1 MLRGQVAVFLS
12 CSEKFKPKLAWPVRD
27 ALAGAGLYALI
38 MSDEPPLPDVRPAAG
53 PGGTELKTGAY
64 LDAASA
70 FVALCTADYELSDG
84 SQYPRAN
91 VIDEIQQASALPQLR
106 DRCQVLKSP
115 GVLLPS
121 DITPTYDRLDVAR
134 PAEAAGIV
142 LDQLRRW
149 RVTPESLPAAPP
161 PVGAAAADD
170 VDALFAGLRPG
181 ERDQAR
187 RRMYLLLRDRG
198 ENRRRWIV
206 RELHREITES
216 EDHDRALVAASLL
229 EAAWGLDAA
238 LVPGEMIETLAA
250 HPRYP
255 ARWCAANLLAGR
267 AAVAPLDVPVEVL
280 GRLASPSSEDWFVWA
295 PALAAVAEL
304 VPRRPDACV
313 ILESLAASAAAHDR
327 YAAAAALLRVA
338 GIRPA
343 AVPAALA
350 GQLAG
355 DADPLVAAKA
365 QEVVT
370 AIEQAADPERGV
382 RDREVEAL
390 PRLRGGQ
397 RLVPGPASADNR
409 QCRTP
414 TSGGCRWRQA
424 RISRTA
430 AGATRPPTSRSRS
443 ARTSSPRWSCAARR
457 TTTSTAR

>member
-1 MLRGQVAVFLS
+1 MLRGQVAVLLS

-38 MSDEPPLPDVRPAAG
+38 MSDEPPLPGIRP
-53 PGGTELKTGAY
+53 PGGTGGAEPRTESY

-91 VIDEIQQASALPQLR
+91 VIDEIQQATARPHLR

-121 DITPTYDRLDVAR
+121 HITPTYDRLDVAR
-134 PAEAAGIV
+134 SAEAAGVI

-149 RVTPESLPAAPP
+149 RVTPESLPAAPH

-181 ERDQAR
+181 ERDEAR
-187 RRMYLLLRDRG
+187 RRLYPLLRDRG

-255 ARWCAANLLAGR
+255 ARSCAANLLAGR
-267 AAVAPLDVPVEVL
+267 AAVVPLDVPVEVL
-280 GRLASPSSEDWFVWA
+280 GRLASPSSEDWLVWA
-295 PALAAVAEL
+295 PAMSAVAEL
-304 VPRRPDACV
+304 VLHRPDACV
-313 ILESLAASAAAHDR
+313 ILESLAASADAHDR
-327 YAAAAALLRVA
+327 YAAAAALLSVA

-355 DADPLVAAKA
+355 DADPLVSAKA
-365 QEVVT
+365 QEAVT
-370 AIEQAADPERGV
+370 AVEQAADPDP
-382 RDREVEAL
+382 DRAGRHPQAEGL
-390 PRLRGGQ
+390 PRLRA
-397 RLVPGPASADNR
+397 VSA
-409 QCRTP
+409 
-414 TSGGCRWRQA
+414 
-424 RISRTA
+424 
-430 AGATRPPTSRSRS
+430 
-443 ARTSSPRWSCAARR
+443 
-457 TTTSTAR
+457 

>member
-27 ALAGAGLYALI
+27 ALAGEGLYALI
-38 MSDEPPLPDVRPAAG
+38 MSDEPPLPDVQPAAG
-53 PGGTELKTGAY
+53 PGGAEPRIGSY

-134 PAEAAGIV
+134 PAEAAGVI

-149 RVTPESLPAAPP
+149 QVTPESLPAAPH

-187 RRMYLLLRDRG
+187 RRMYLLLRDRS

-238 LVPGEMIETLAA
+238 LVPGEMIETLAT

-255 ARWCAANLLAGR
+255 ARSCAVNLLAGR

-313 ILESLAASAAAHDR
+313 ILESLAASADAYDR
-327 YAAAAALLRVA
+327 YAAAAALLSVA

-365 QEVVT
+365 QEAVSAV
-370 AIEQAADPERGV
+370 EQAADPDGA
-382 RDREVEAL
+382 DRHRPSEAL
-390 PRLRGGQ
+390 PKARACAQLS
-397 RLVPGPASADNR
+397 LVDLS
-409 QCRTP
+409 
-414 TSGGCRWRQA
+414 
-424 RISRTA
+424 
-430 AGATRPPTSRSRS
+430 
-443 ARTSSPRWSCAARR
+443 SSPWLPTYSEREVGSAAQ
-457 TTTSTAR
+457 

>member
-27 ALAGAGLYALI
+27 ALAGEGLYALI
-38 MSDEPPLPDVRPAAG
+38 MNDEPPLPDVWPAAG
-53 PGGTELKTGAY
+53 ARGAEPKTGSY

-91 VIDEIQQASALPQLR
+91 VIDEIQQARALPQLR

-134 PAEAAGIV
+134 PAEAAGVIAE
-142 LDQLRRW
+142 QLRRW
-149 RVTPESLPAAPP
+149 RITPESLPAAPH

-181 ERDQAR
+181 ERDEAR
-187 RRMYLLLRDRG
+187 KRLYPLLRDRDPG
-198 ENRRRWIV
+198 RRRWV
-206 RELHREITES
+206 VGELHREITES

-255 ARWCAANLLAGR
+255 ARSCAANLLAGR

-295 PALAAVAEL
+295 PAMAGVAEL
-304 VPRRPDACV
+304 LRHRPDACV
-313 ILESLAASAAAHDR
+313 ILESLAASADARDR
-327 YAAAAALLRVA
+327 YAAAAALLSVA

-365 QEVVT
+365 REAVT
-370 AIEQAADPERGV
+370 AAGQVGDPDSDRAGRG
-382 RDREVEAL
+382 RQVEAL
-390 PRLRGGQ
+390 PRLHA
-397 RLVPGPASADNR
+397 VSA
-409 QCRTP
+409 
-414 TSGGCRWRQA
+414 
-424 RISRTA
+424 
-430 AGATRPPTSRSRS
+430 
-443 ARTSSPRWSCAARR
+443 
-457 TTTSTAR
+457 

>member
-1 MLRGQVAVFLS
+1 MLRGQVAVLLS

-27 ALAGAGLYALI
+27 ALAGEGLYALI
-38 MSDEPPLPDVRPAAG
+38 TSDEPPLPDIRP
-53 PGGTELKTGAY
+53 PGGAGGAEPKTESY

-91 VIDEIQQASALPQLR
+91 VIDEIHQARARPYLR

-121 DITPTYDRLDVAR
+121 DIIPTYDRLDVAR
-134 PAEAAGIV
+134 PAEAAGVV
-142 LDQLRRW
+142 LEQLRRW
-149 RVTPESLPAAPP
+149 RVTPESLPAVPH
-161 PVGAAAADD
+161 PVDAAADD

-181 ERDQAR
+181 DRGEAR
-187 RRMYLLLRDRG
+187 RRIYPLLRDRG
-198 ENRRRWIV
+198 ESRRRRII
-206 RELHREITES
+206 RELHREITGS

-255 ARWCAANLLAGR
+255 ARSCAANLLAGR
-267 AAVAPLDVPVEVL
+267 AAAAPLDVPVEVL

-295 PALAAVAEL
+295 PAMAAVAEL
-304 VPRRPDACV
+304 VRHRPDACV

-365 QEVVT
+365 REAMT
-370 AIEQAADPERGV
+370 AAEQAAGPGP
-382 RDREVEAL
+382 DRAGRHPQAEAL
-390 PRLRGGQ
+390 PRLRA
-397 RLVPGPASADNR
+397 VSA
-409 QCRTP
+409 
-414 TSGGCRWRQA
+414 
-424 RISRTA
+424 
-430 AGATRPPTSRSRS
+430 
-443 ARTSSPRWSCAARR
+443 
-457 TTTSTAR
+457 